1 LKVLLTFAVEPEF
14 APLRKLR
21 QFEEFRIGD
30 VSVYQARI
38 GRATVD
44 VVVTGM
50 GPANAQRAAEAAMS
64 VPHTICICSGFC
76 GALKSEHHVGDILA
90 ARAVQQMGKNKT
102 IECSQGLV
110 TNAWGDGAKHAQHFL
125 SSEKIVATAEE
136 KARLAPFADAVDME
150 SFAILSVAHERKL
163 SAVAIR
169 VVSDRFDQD
178 VPVDF
183 SATVDEKGRVQIA
196 GVLQKVVFHPINIPA
211 LIRLGRESKTAAEGL
226 ANFLEAYIKKIS
238 LSTHGWP
245 QGNLSEVA
253 SRRAA
258 PAK

>member
-1 LKVLLTFAVEPEF
+1 
-14 APLRKLR
+14 LR

-183 SATVDEKGRVQIA
+183 SATVDETGRVRIA

-258 PAK
+258 RAK

>member
-1 LKVLLTFAVEPEF
+1 MKVLLTFAVEPEF

-183 SATVDEKGRVQIA
+183 SATVDEKGRVRIA

-245 QGNLSEVA
+245 QGNLSDVA
-253 SRRAA
+253 SRQAARA
-258 PAK
+258 K